1 MARTSVAEIES
12 LYRSRYDRFVRVAT
26 AILRDEERAVDA
38 VQEGF
43 ASALRDR
50 SRFRGDGPLE
60 AWVWRI
66 VVNAARK
73 DRARI
78 SYLSVPEEPAAEDSD
93 PPEEPVRRAVASL
106 PERQRLVL
114 FLRYYADLDYESIA
128 RTLDVRPGTVAAAL
142 HAAHDALR
150 RSLQEV
156 PQ

>member
-1 MARTSVAEIES
+1 

-38 VQEGF
+38 VQEAF

-50 SRFRGDGPLE
+50 ARFRGEGPLE

-66 VVNAARK
+66 VVNAAR
-73 DRARI
+73 RER
-78 SYLSVPEEPAAEDSD
+78 SRS
-93 PPEEPVRRAVASL
+93 RAVPIDEIVLEAPESRDENTVSEMVARL

-128 RTLDVRPGTVAAAL
+128 RVLAIRPGTVAATL
-142 HAAHDALR
+142 HSAHASLR
-150 RSLQEV
+150 ASFQEV
-156 PQ
+156 SP